1 MEVQSFVF
9 VTLLCTMFDQWF
21 YLWCY
26 FLPVWRQIA
35 EDYFYHNYYHH
46 HYHYFQCLY
55 YFLAAW
61 RQTAAEKIPD
71 VQQASAI
78 SPPDDIVIS

>member
-1 MEVQSFVF
+1 MVLFVALLLSSLTADCRREVYHHCYHYQYVQCFS
-9 VTLLCTMFDQWF
+9 
-21 YLWCY
+21 Y
-26 FLPVWRQIA
+26 FLT
-35 EDYFYHNYYHH
+35 
-46 HYHYFQCLY
+46 
-55 YFLAAW
+55 AW